1 LGDKTWGWDVLG
13 WVGVEVIGLGVGV
26 VGIGV
31 AVEVS
36 RCNLEK
42 YQN

>member
-1 LGDKTWGWDVLG
+1 VLG